1 MNSRQK
7 LFKRVIPLFVL
18 ISVLCAMPQQRAGAQ
33 TNAGKV
39 TRTLTGK
46 VSTEGFMPEP
56 LAGAT
61 VLNTRTNKGVI
72 TDSEGNYSI
81 GVTGPDDILQFRF
94 LGFKDVDIPA
104 GKNSRLDVVMED
116 VSSTLEG
123 TVVIGYG
130 TTKKRD
136 ITGSI
141 VSVTKDDIE
150 LMMPTNIYDVLQG
163 SAAGVQVTSGSGQPV
178 HNLHISCG
186 RMRRKM
192 EPHIFQQC

>member
-1 MNSRQK
+1 M
-7 LFKRVIPLFVL
+7 L
-18 ISVLCAMPQQRAGAQ
+18 ISVLSVLPLSRAFAQ
-33 TNAGKV
+33 TDGGQTKV

-61 VLNTRTNKGVI
+61 VVNTRTNKGVI

-81 GVTGPDDILQFRF
+81 GIVGPDDILQFRF

-104 GKNSRLDVVMED
+104 GNKDRLDVVMED
-116 VSSTLEG
+116 VSNTLEG

-150 LMMPTNIYDVLQG
+150 LMMPTKIFDVLQG
-163 SAAGVQVTSGSGQPV
+163 V
-178 HNLHISCG
+178 C
-186 RMRRKM
+186 RRRID
-192 EPHIFQQC
+192 HFRIRTAW